1 MSPDAWEGV
10 YQIRGE
16 DQIPKS
22 IILQTAS
29 SCGVVFG
36 AGLPGGEVANAMDCR
51 SGSKELNLDL
61 LINLDCVVCL
71 GRTTRVFGTAH
82 DMHVCYCCREHPKVR
97 ELSAKFRDYARD
109 LKLPLFSITRRSC
122 DQTPSSR
129 IPADSPVLGEFFFFD
144 PQASFALGCQR
155 QSWHAW
161 LGCAAQDLVLN
172 PPVTIIVLGRSSSF
186 SDHKSGLVDPVG
198 GATGTN

>member
-1 MSPDAWEGV
+1 MLQRSRRWPFEKAGPWTWAVQRLEFCLLYLGERMLVARSAFCLDSTFRMSPDAWEGV

-144 PQASFALGCQR
+144 PQASFALGC
-155 QSWHAW
+155 
-161 LGCAAQDLVLN
+161 
-172 PPVTIIVLGRSSSF
+172 
-186 SDHKSGLVDPVG
+186 
-198 GATGTN
+198 